1 MGYNSVALPTRV
13 AELQKYDDEKFIATA
28 YACILGRSPDSDG
41 LQYYL
46 TRLRSGVEKLEIL
59 TQLRSG
65 PEGASKVP
73 CLIDLDDEILKFRRR
88 RLPVLG
94 PIHAL
99 LRWKWPT
106 RSSQRLEVLERRL
119 TAIDNKLQGAVAG
132 PKVINNEK
140 LIIPREKM
148 NRSKFINLPSG
159 TTFNKESAANVERNE
174 RALVDAVLDVHWY
187 RRKYGNLIDAESIL
201 RHYEKQC
208 SSGEVGAHS
217 PSVYFIPSFYNGRN
231 ADIGRAQANPYQ
243 HFRQFGCRENRDPHP
258 LFNSAWYRKTY
269 EIGDDEGAFAHY
281 IEIGW
286 RLGYQPG
293 PTFWSEWYVDQYDG
307 VWGDPLYHYLTE
319 GWHRGNVPN
328 PLFSVDWYRNQIG
341 SESDP
346 QIDPFTDYL
355 VRSERNHV
363 SPHPAFDANFYIEQ
377 CEIAGMPIG
386 NGTSALEHYFTTMGV
401 VNPHPLFDAD
411 YYAAQGKNK
420 HHELNLV
427 DFLVTERD
435 WKDPHPL
442 FSAEYYLTHRPDVA
456 AASINPLIHYIAS
469 GAREVCYPHPLFDNQ
484 FYLANYHASIPSH
497 STPVAH
503 YLNNGY
509 QKGYSIRPLQQ
520 PVLRAERNPNSH
532 AIEVDDGAKNVKPA
546 GAAGDKKTVGIFA
559 HLFYPDMIGRVI
571 DLSKN
576 VRNPCTIFI
585 STDSPAKAELIC
597 KYAEKE
603 SLHPFEI
610 RVLEN
615 RGRDIAPMIV
625 GFSDRIREVD
635 LCVHIH
641 SKKSTHYARAF
652 DEWRNYL
659 FDSNLGSQNLV
670 DNIIALFS
678 DESVGMVAP
687 IEFPPIDPL
696 IQWGG
701 NVTQVNAL
709 VELMTNGELSVN
721 DSNLLELP
729 SGSMFWFRSEAI
741 HGLLD
746 LDLKT
751 YHFDPEAGQV
761 DGTLAHAIERA
772 FFLIC
777 EISGFKWMRFKVASG
792 ASIVDAGDLEL
803 YKQSILPISSR
814 KTSLVRNY
822 PEIRDFS
829 VIRSGNSRPRLNLLI
844 PGAEKSKGY
853 AGVSEALRL
862 FNGIKDALGNDFDC
876 RVISTDIP
884 MSNQYAPDFG
894 QTICDIC
901 DDEAGKVNVV
911 CDGTRRANL
920 PLSVRHS
927 DVFVATSWWTAKL
940 ARDILKQQVN
950 TYGSSPGKYVYLIQ
964 DYESGF
970 YPWSSKFMLAE
981 STYKYPD
988 EIIPVF
994 NTEILAEYF
1003 EKEGYF
1009 NGGHVYNPPV
1019 NEEIM
1024 AAVDRTQARENVMLI
1039 YMRPHAQ
1046 RNCLEFADSLIARAT
1061 QDDPQFWRG
1070 WRFLA
1075 VGEDFE
1081 ANSYLSTDRIEV
1093 FGRLSLEEYAKWL
1106 SVARLGLSL
1115 MVSPH
1120 PSYPPLEMA
1129 EAGLLVLT
1137 NTYKNKDLSDLHEN
1151 IRSFDSFD
1159 LEDVAVS
1166 LRNLAEESMKAGTGR
1181 AKIDWFFDGKSNVH
1195 QLSRDVANSVRQLF
1209 SGS

>member
-1 MGYNSVALPTRV
+1 MGYNSVALPTKV
-13 AELQKYDDEKFIATA
+13 ADLQKYDDEKFIATA
-28 YACILGRSPDSDG
+28 YACILGRSPDPEG

-46 TRLRSGVEKLEIL
+46 SRLRSGVKKLEIL
-59 TQLRSG
+59 KQLRTG
-65 PEGASKVP
+65 QEGSSKVP
-73 CLIDLDDEILKFRRR
+73 CLVDLDDEISKFRRSK
-88 RLPVLG
+88 LPVLG
-94 PIHAL
+94 AIHAL
-99 LRWKWPT
+99 LRRTWPT
-106 RSSQRLEVLERRL
+106 QSSQRLEVLERRI
-119 TAIDNKLQGAVAG
+119 TIIDNKLQGAIVS
-132 PKVINNEK
+132 PIITQNEE
-140 LIIPREKM
+140 LTIPREKM
-148 NRSKFINLPSG
+148 NRSKFINLPG
-159 TTFNKESAANVERNE
+159 AAAFDRRNSTGIERNE
-174 RALVDAVLDVHWY
+174 RALIDAILDVHWY
-187 RRKYGNLIDAESIL
+187 RRKYGNLIDAESVL

-208 SSGEVGAHS
+208 SGGEIGSHS
-217 PSVYFIPSFYNGRN
+217 PSAYFIPSFYNGRN
-231 ADIGRAQANPYQ
+231 ADIEGAQTNPYS

-258 LFNSAWYRKTY
+258 LFNSEWYRKTY
-269 EIGDDEGAFAHY
+269 DINDDEGAFQHY
-281 IEIGW
+281 VEIGW

-307 VWGDPLYHYLTE
+307 VWGDPLYHYLTD
-319 GWHRGNVPN
+319 GWHRGHVPN
-328 PLFSVDWYRNQIG
+328 PLFSADWYHGQIG
-341 SESDP
+341 SEADP
-346 QIDPFTDYL
+346 QIDLFTDYL
-355 VRSERNHV
+355 VRSERTHV
-363 SPHPAFDANFYIEQ
+363 SPHPAFNAEFYAEK
-377 CEIAGMPIG
+377 CEIAGMPIDRG
-386 NGTSALEHYFTTMGV
+386 MSALEHYFTTMGKV
-401 VNPHPLFDAD
+401 DPHPLFDAK

-420 HHELNLV
+420 HHELGLV
-427 DFLVTERD
+427 DFLIAERD
-435 WKDPHPL
+435 WKNPHPL

-456 AASINPLIHYIAS
+456 AANINPLLHYIAAGS
-469 GAREVCYPHPLFDNQ
+469 REVCYPHPLFDNQ
-484 FYLANYHASIPSH
+484 FYLTNYHASIPVN
-497 STPVAH
+497 STPIEY
-503 YLNNGY
+503 YLSHGY
-509 QKGYSIRPLQQ
+509 QKGHSIRPVQQ
-520 PVLRAERNPNSH
+520 PILHADRNPNSH
-532 AIEVDDGAKNVKPA
+532 AAELDGVKKNVKPVA
-546 GAAGDKKTVGIFA
+546 DKKGDEKVGIFA

-571 DLSKN
+571 ELSKN

-585 STDSPAKAELIC
+585 STDSPAKAEFIS

-603 SLHPFEI
+603 SLHPVEV

-625 GFSDRIREVD
+625 GFADKIREVD

-641 SKKSTHYARAF
+641 SKKSTHYAKAF

-678 DESVGMVAP
+678 DKSIGMVAP
-687 IEFPPIDPL
+687 VEYPPIDPL

-701 NVTQVNAL
+701 NVSQVNAL

-729 SGSMFWFRSEAI
+729 SGSMFWFRSAVI
-741 HGLLD
+741 RSLLD
-746 LDLKT
+746 LELKT

-761 DGTLAHAIERA
+761 DGTMAHAIERA

-777 EISGFKWMRFKVASG
+777 EISGFKWIRFRVVSG
-792 ASIVDAGDLEL
+792 APAVDAADLGL

-829 VIRSGNSRPRLNLLI
+829 AIRSGNSRPRLNLLI

-862 FNGIKDALGNDFDC
+862 FSGVKEALGGDFDC

-884 MSNQYAPDFG
+884 MSNQYAPEPG
-894 QTICDIC
+894 QSICDIC
-901 DDEAGKVNVV
+901 DDDANKINVV
-911 CDGTRRANL
+911 CDGTKRSSL
-920 PLSVRHS
+920 PISVRQS

-940 ARDILKQQVN
+940 ARDILKQQE
-950 TYGSSPGKYVYLIQ
+950 TIYGSSPGKYVYLIQ

-988 EIIPVF
+988 EVIPVF
-994 NTEILAEYF
+994 NTEILADYF
-1003 EKEGYF
+1003 KREGYF
-1009 NGGHVYNPPV
+1009 DEGHVYNPPV

-1024 AAVDRTQARENVMLI
+1024 SAVDRTQRRENVMLI

-1046 RNCLEFADSLIARAT
+1046 RNCLEFADSLIAYAT
-1061 QDDPQFWRG
+1061 QKDPEFWRD

-1075 VGEDFE
+1075 VGEDFD

-1093 FGRLSLEEYAKWL
+1093 FGRLTLDEYARWL

-1137 NTYKNKDLSDLHEN
+1137 NTYKNKNLSDLHEN

-1159 LEDVAVS
+1159 LEDVAFE
-1166 LRNLAEESMKAGTGR
+1166 LRNLAEESMTARGGR

-1195 QLSRDVANSVRQLF
+1195 QLSRDVANSVRRLF
-1209 SGS
+1209 SAG